1 MNKVFKESNKIVLDD
16 KFYLEPDQ
24 FKGLVLVFH
33 EMRERKK
40 KDKTTETYEFEDR
53 FYHPT
58 LSQTLR
64 KYMTLKV
71 NYANCINE
79 LHTIVSQLEIKID
92 SL

>member
-1 MNKVFKESNKIVLDD
+1 MNKVFKDTQKIVLDD

-33 EMRERKK
+33 EQRTREK

-64 KYMTLKV
+64 KYMMLTMCSSRDLKDM
-71 NYANCINE
+71 
-79 LHTIVSQLEIKID
+79 LDKLEHVERKID